1 MSLRADKVSL
11 REDYEEEDVKV
22 LYSGSTHT
30 ENILMRYVIA
40 HAYSDSARAFDVRLD
55 AKGFKE
61 IECPMGMKICHKRQR
76 LDSHSSVSL
85 FFFLIESRFYSLYEV
100 QQISKKSKLTI
111 ENSLTTAEDTF
122 FTGVLHLKFQRQ
134 PGRHIV
140 QYMSIRDFYVLM

>member
-11 REDYEEEDVKV
+11 KEDYAEEGVKV
-22 LYSGSTHT
+22 LYSGS
-30 ENILMRYVIA
+30 ILMLHVIA

-61 IECPMGMKICHKRQR
+61 IECPMGMKICRKRQR

-85 FFFLIESRFYSLYEV
+85 FFFSIGSLFYSLYEV
-100 QQISKKSKLTI
+100 QQISKKSELGI
-111 ENSLTTAEDTF
+111 ENSLTSVEGTF
-122 FTGVLHLKFQRQ
+122 TTVLHLKFRHQ

-140 QYMSIRDFYVLM
+140 QYISHRDFYVLM

>member
-61 IECPMGMKICHKRQR
+61 IECPMGMKICRKRQR

-122 FTGVLHLKFQRQ
+122 FTGVTPEISTPTRKT
-134 PGRHIV
+134 
-140 QYMSIRDFYVLM
+140 YSSIHVD